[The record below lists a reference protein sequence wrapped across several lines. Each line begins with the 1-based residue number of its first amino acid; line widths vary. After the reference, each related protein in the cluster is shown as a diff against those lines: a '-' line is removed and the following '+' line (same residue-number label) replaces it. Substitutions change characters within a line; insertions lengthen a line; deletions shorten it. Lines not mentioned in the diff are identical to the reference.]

1 MLAVMEVIGE
11 VSRVER
17 QSHEREILRIR
28 RYGMVRQVVRKIF
41 QIIEIRD
48 PQDELVKSVQDLFH
62 FVYEQQKQKE

>member
-1 MLAVMEVIGE
+1 
-11 VSRVER
+11 
-17 QSHEREILRIR
+17 
-28 RYGMVRQVVRKIF
+28 MVRQVVRKIF